1 MSTADLTKATR
12 ELFIRSLKN
21 QVFRKTPVVE
31 EIMRRNK
38 ITYSGGK
45 FIERLVDTDEI
56 DDLMQEYAANTA
68 LTDDKK
74 TTLDKPR
81 FTWKY
86 AQLPLRYDVDEYTQ
100 NILAGSEEQL
110 LDLADHLVKK
120 GQRATKLWLEKKI
133 FNNGST
139 TGVGDNTVTFQS
151 LVSALDSDTTYGTLT
166 RNLSSGIRDWWQGAD
181 PADLT
186 QNITSSSQATETNIT
201 ISNIR
206 KWVTETDVSHY
217 MEGVDDITIVMC
229 PTLYNKL
236 RAEMEAKLI
245 YKPSGDTQKQGF
257 QKMELDGYTIV
268 SSSFLQTT
276 ATMKKWVFILNMSD
290 WELRI
295 HSARNFKM
303 TDFKWQG
310 EYANG
315 HDYWLARILISGNFM
330 CWKPNGSMFLSNVV

>member
-12 ELFIRSLKN
+12 ELFVRSLKN
-21 QVFRKTPVVE
+21 QVMYKTPVVE
-31 EIMRRNK
+31 EIQRRNQVS
-38 ITYSGGK
+38 YSGGK
-45 FIERLVDTDEI
+45 FIERLVDIDEI
-56 DDLMQEYAANTA
+56 DDLMQEYSANTA
-68 LTDDKK
+68 LTDEKK

-100 NILAGSEEQL
+100 NILAGNEEQL
-110 LDLADHLVKK
+110 LDLAAHLVKK
-120 GQRATKLWLEKKI
+120 GQRATKLWLEKKL
-133 FNNGST
+133 FNSGST

-151 LVSALDSDTTYGTLT
+151 LVSALDSDTTYGTLS

-186 QNITSSSQATETNIT
+186 QNISSSSQATETNIT

-206 KWVTETDVSHY
+206 KWVTETDVAHY
-217 MEGVDDITIVMC
+217 MEGVDDIYIVMC

-236 RAEMEAKLI
+236 RAEMEAKLV
-245 YKPSGDTQKQGF
+245 YKATGDTQKQGF

-268 SSSFLQTT
+268 SSPYLQTT
-276 ATMKKWVFILNMSD
+276 DTMKKWVFILNMND